1 MRIALV
7 GPVYPYRGGIS
18 HFNGHLA
25 HYLHK
30 NGHEVRVFS
39 FKRQYP
45 DWLYPGES
53 DRDTSTSPLQTN
65 ATFIL
70 DPFLPWTWTDC
81 ANQIQSW
88 KPDLVLIAWWTT
100 FWWLAFSVLVSMLN
114 RRGIKTAFLI
124 HNIIPH
130 EVRWWDRLVT
140 GFTLRRSS
148 RFMVQSDSQRERL
161 LEIKP
166 DAFFHQSPHPIFNL
180 LSTERIDKIGARSRL
195 GVAQDSF
202 TLLFLGIVRPY
213 KGLQNL
219 IKAVHILKENNHPV
233 SLVIAGEFWESL
245 ADHRSLIQQLDLSEN
260 VMIFPGYI
268 PNEQLADYFSAA
280 DLFVAPYISGTQSG
294 VAKLALGFGLPAMI
308 TESIADELLR
318 KYEGRGVTIAK
329 SPDPNDLV
337 DAIIHAQ
344 TYKHDGNDFSRIA
357 DQSWDAFIRCI
368 QKLALIP

>member
-7 GPVYPYRGGIS
+7 GPVYPYRGGIA
-18 HFNGHLA
+18 HFNSHLA

-100 FWWLAFSVLVSMLN
+100 FWWLAFSVLVSILN

-130 EVRWWDRLVT
+130 EVRWWDRIVT

-161 LEIKP
+161 LEITP
-166 DAFFHQSPHPIFNL
+166 DAFFRQSPHPIFNL
-180 LSTERIDKIGARSRL
+180 LSTERIDKTEARSEL
-195 GVAQDSF
+195 GIARDSF

-245 ADHRSLIQQLDLSEN
+245 ADHRSLIKQLDLSED
-260 VMIFPGYI
+260 VKIFPGYI
-268 PNEQLADYFSAA
+268 PNEGLAGYFSSA
-280 DLFVAPYISGTQSG
+280 DLFVAPYIHGTQSG
-294 VAKLALGFGLPAMI
+294 AAKLALGSGLPVVI

-318 KYEGRGVTIAK
+318 QFEGWGITIAR
-329 SPDPNDLV
+329 SPDPQGLA
-337 DAIIHAQ
+337 DAIIQAQ
-344 TYKHDGNDFSRIA
+344 TKTSDGIDFNRLA
-357 DQSWDAFIRCI
+357 EQSWDAFIQCI
-368 QKLALIP
+368 QELALIP